1 MSKKLEW
8 NPLHGSVLAI
18 TAITLI
24 GMGLVTVG
32 MHTMAASPAAHN
44 LPIKVKTCKVDTSP
58 DPVSCKPLLKSI
70 KDMKLTFDLQLQRVG
85 GEIVITLTPVEPVR
99 TP

>member
-1 MSKKLEW
+1 MSKKLGW

-32 MHTMAASPAAHN
+32 THTITASPA
-44 LPIKVKTCKVDTSP
+44 
-58 DPVSCKPLLKSI
+58 DP
-70 KDMKLTFDLQLQRVG
+70 
-85 GEIVITLTPVEPVR
+85 
-99 TP
+99 

>member
-1 MSKKLEW
+1 MSNKLEW
-8 NPLHGSVLAI
+8 NPLQGSVLAI

-24 GMGLVTVG
+24 GIGLIAVGSQTVTAG
-32 MHTMAASPAAHN
+32 PIPHLN
-44 LPIKVKTCKVDTSP
+44 IKVKTCKVDTSP

-70 KDMKLTFDLQLQRVG
+70 NGDTFDLQVQRVG
-85 GEIVITLTPVEPVR
+85 GQIVITLFPTESIR